1 MTVPGKDGC
10 AAAVS
15 AAAGLI
21 MFRDKTKGG
30 FDDHTLS
37 PGCVLLFLDKNFVP
51 DKKKKR
57 NVKSRSAPR
66 ICFKNSPESR
76 TTDPAGL
83 ALIVLM

>member
-10 AAAVS
+10 

-21 MFRDKTKGG
+21 MFRDKTKRG
-30 FDDHTLS
+30 FYDHTLS

-51 DKKKKR
+51 DKKKR
-57 NVKSRSAPR
+57 NVKSRSARR

-83 ALIVLM
+83 ALIVMM